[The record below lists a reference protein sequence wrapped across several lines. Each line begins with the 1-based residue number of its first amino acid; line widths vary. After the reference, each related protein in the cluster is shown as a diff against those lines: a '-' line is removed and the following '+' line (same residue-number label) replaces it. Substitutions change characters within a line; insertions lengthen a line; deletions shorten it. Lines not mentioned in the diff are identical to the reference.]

1 MVSEIAEQEVG
12 HKEAV
17 SRERKV
23 FSGKERM
30 SSHCDKGRLVEVW
43 CSVRDPLGGSG

>member
-17 SRERKV
+17 SRRGKV
-23 FSGKERM
+23 FSGKGKNVV
-30 SSHCDKGRLVEVW
+30 SLAQGKAS
-43 CSVRDPLGGSG
+43 

>member
-17 SRERKV
+17 SREESVFRERK
-23 FSGKERM
+23 GKM
-30 SSHCDKGRLVEVW
+30 SSHCDKGKA
-43 CSVRDPLGGSG
+43 S